1 MHGKSIKEDN
11 NMWVILTFVFSIVI
25 IALIISLIVLNDKK
39 NEKIFNLFKQNVLLQ
54 QEIKRE
60 LSSKPHKEP
69 KKLSESLRE
78 RSQMKK
84 YNTDSSK
91 YS

>member
-1 MHGKSIKEDN
+1 
-11 NMWVILTFVFSIVI
+11 MWIILTFVFSIVI
-25 IALIISLIVLNDKK
+25 IALIISLIVLNDRK
-39 NEKIFNLFKQNVLLQ
+39 NEKIFNLSKQNILLQ

-60 LSSKPHKEP
+60 LSSKPYTEP

-84 YNTDSSK
+84 YNTGNLHAHE
-91 YS
+91 

>member
-1 MHGKSIKEDN
+1 
-11 NMWVILTFVFSIVI
+11 MWVILTFVFSIAI
-25 IALIISLIVLNDKK
+25 IALIISLIVLNDRK
-39 NEKIFNLFKQNVLLQ
+39 NEKIFNLSKQNVLLQ

-60 LSSKPHKEP
+60 LSSKPYTKP

-84 YNTDSSK
+84 YNTDNIHTHE
-91 YS
+91 

>member
-1 MHGKSIKEDN
+1 
-11 NMWVILTFVFSIVI
+11 MWVILTFVFSIVI

-39 NEKIFNLFKQNVLLQ
+39 NKMIFNLSKQNVLLQ

-60 LSSKPHKEP
+60 LSSKPHTEP

-84 YNTDSSK
+84 YNTDNIHTHE
-91 YS
+91 

>member
-1 MHGKSIKEDN
+1 
-11 NMWVILTFVFSIVI
+11 MWVILTFVFSIVI
-25 IALIISLIVLNDKK
+25 IALIISLIVLNDRK
-39 NEKIFNLFKQNVLLQ
+39 NEKIFNLSKQNVLLQ

-60 LSSKPHKEP
+60 LSSKLYTKP

-84 YNTDSSK
+84 YNTDNIHTHE
-91 YS
+91 

>member
-1 MHGKSIKEDN
+1 
-11 NMWVILTFVFSIVI
+11 MWVILTFVFSIVI

-39 NEKIFNLFKQNVLLQ
+39 NEKIFNLSKQNVLLQ

-60 LSSKPHKEP
+60 LSSKPYTEP

-84 YNTDSSK
+84 YNTDNIHT
-91 YS
+91 YE

>member
-1 MHGKSIKEDN
+1 
-11 NMWVILTFVFSIVI
+11 MWVILTFVFSIVI
-25 IALIISLIVLNDKK
+25 IALIISLIVLNDRK
-39 NEKIFNLFKQNVLLQ
+39 NEKIFNLSKQNVLLQ

-60 LSSKPHKEP
+60 LSSKPYTKS

-84 YNTDSSK
+84 YNTDNIHTHE
-91 YS
+91 

>member
-1 MHGKSIKEDN
+1 
-11 NMWVILTFVFSIVI
+11 MWVILTFVFSIVI

-39 NEKIFNLFKQNVLLQ
+39 NEKIFNLSKQNILLQ

-60 LSSKPHKEP
+60 LSSKLYTEP
-69 KKLSESLRE
+69 KKLSQSLRE

-84 YNTDSSK
+84 YNIDNIHAHE
-91 YS
+91 